1 MLISLLTLMRNI
13 SKHHF
18 PGGGVVLN
26 SVMDIHS
33 SKAEE
38 GPDQNR
44 MAVYM
49 RDGQN
54 FSLCRDHK

>member
-1 MLISLLTLMRNI
+1 MRNI

-26 SVMDIHS
+26 SVMDIHC